1 MVMKNEKEKTDEF
14 EDLGEIFETYF
25 GNAKKNKNIIS
36 NYNITKQQA
45 KQGITQNL
53 KISVADICDACN
65 GKEMDCQ
72 CKECRSRGYVYNE
85 KTIEL
90 KIPPKIKN
98 NDFIVFEKQGN
109 KFSVDEER
117 GDLFVKIH
125 IFGDRSKREGKKIY
139 G

>member
-1 MVMKNEKEKTDEF
+1 MDKKNEKETKDEF
-14 EDLGEIFETYF
+14 EDLGEIFETYL
-25 GNAKKNKNIIS
+25 GNAKKNKNIIT

-45 KQGITQNL
+45 KQGLTKSL
-53 KISVADICDACN
+53 KVPVADICNTCS
-65 GKEMDCQ
+65 GKKMDCQ
-72 CKECRSRGYVYNE
+72 CKECSGRGYVYNE

-90 KIPPKIKN
+90 KILPKIKN
-98 NDFIVFEKQGN
+98 NDFIVLEKQGN

-117 GDLFVKIH
+117 GDLFIKIH

>member
-1 MVMKNEKEKTDEF
+1 MVMKVEKETKDEF

-25 GNAKKNKNIIS
+25 RNAKKNKNIIT

-45 KQGITQNL
+45 KQGLTQNL
-53 KISVADICDACN
+53 KISVADICDTCN
-65 GKEMDCQ
+65 GKGMDSQ
-72 CKECRSRGYVYNE
+72 CKECSGRGYIYNE

-117 GDLFVKIH
+117 GDLFIKIH